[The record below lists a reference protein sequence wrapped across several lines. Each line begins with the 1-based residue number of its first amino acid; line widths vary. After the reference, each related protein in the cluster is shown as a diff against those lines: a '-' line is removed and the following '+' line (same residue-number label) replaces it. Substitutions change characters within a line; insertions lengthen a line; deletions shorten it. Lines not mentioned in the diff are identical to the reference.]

1 MSTVSQSAITSPELV
16 MMQMMIENDEVQSQA
31 DKAARDSAREVQRQA
46 MQDELEAI
54 EDQASAIRTGAL
66 IEGGL
71 QIAGGSLTLT
81 GAVASAEAQAAPPA
95 HEYSNEELKMAA
107 TNDDL
112 WNAIHPPEASAWT
125 VPSLQVGGQVA
136 TGLAQPAGKLFGE
149 AAQTDA
155 QHDAKAAAQQ
165 QQQASWLAEDAETHR
180 QKVEKH
186 AETVMQQVQG
196 IVETQHQTTVAVL
209 SNM

>member
-16 MMQMMIENDEVQSQA
+16 LMQMMIENDEVQSQA

-71 QIAGGSLTLT
+71 QIAGGSLTL
-81 GAVASAEAQAAPPA
+81 ASAVSAAPA
-95 HEYSNEELKMAA
+95 SETAGAA
-107 TNDDL
+107 TQSNVSEPS
-112 WNAIHPPEASAWT
+112 IWT

-165 QQQASWLAEDAETHR
+165 QEQASWLAEDAENHR